1 MSTTIT
7 GGHPGVG
14 LMSSMGAFYKLRGLG
29 QCSDLWGNDIPCD
42 GGGGTVDTG
51 GGGGGFDW
59 AGLVS
64 AITAGGIAATNAIKA
79 ANTYPYPYGN
89 PYSAYGSQGITPQ
102 MLAQFQA
109 TGSVSSVGFGSS
121 STMMFM
127 MVGLVL
133 VMMVSMRR

>member
-7 GGHPGVG
+7 TGHPGVG
-14 LMSSMGAFYKLRGLG
+14 LMSSLG
-29 QCSDLWGNDIPCD
+29 SFKALSQCMDLYGNEIPCTD
-42 GGGGTVDTG
+42 SGWPGGGGTTDTVS
-51 GGGGGFDW
+51 GGGFDW

-64 AITAGGIAATNAIKA
+64 AITAGGVAATNAIRA

-102 MLAQFQA
+102 LLAQYQA
-109 TGSVSSVGFGSS
+109 SGSISAGGFGGSS
-121 STMMFM
+121 MMFLI
-127 MVGLVL
+127 VGLVV